1 MQWLLGL
8 ALLSAVF
15 GALAPWERLSIAT
28 RRWASTA
35 LMVLQASPFVVLMWL
50 FIADDIA
57 YEIVRLHGGAD
68 MPIAYRISAA
78 WGGREGPLLLWAGIL
93 TVCAYWFGRNGATD
107 VGPTRNLRQRLTQ
120 GFILA
125 LLAIAWLL
133 EPFRPAVG
141 IGRSELNPLLQTDL
155 MVIHP
160 PLVFL
165 FYSLCMLVSIHSL
178 AALLDPDSE
187 GELPTPSMLHIA
199 RAGLLTGA
207 LAIGLGG
214 LWAYTVLDWG
224 GYWAWDPVETGSLLP
239 WLCLLMLLH
248 LRITPGRPPSRWAVA
263 LGLLPGWFALHAT
276 MVTRANGVW
285 ASVHAF
291 VAGSGSGERPDSAL
305 GRLLELRANDVA
317 GTEVTTYLV
326 ALFVMLFL
334 LIAWLMLQQSGL
346 AINRRHWRY
355 AVFSSLALVVAIPI
369 SRLMFVYSIGFD
381 TSPLETIPAWLLL
394 TLCALPLLVVWLPP
408 QKGFSRLLDTPARAL
423 PMLAV
428 CALAPMLGD
437 PVVAGLSV
445 LVMMLHIS
453 VRGGRDTV
461 WTWSGALLLL
471 FASWAFLVDTLA
483 AFVGMLLFLGP
494 GFLGQPDEDSV
505 TLGQV
510 REMVVQRKV
519 QLRLVRF
526 APVVLVA
533 SFLTLSWMLLLSSI
547 DGASLSSHELFG
559 APLLLL
565 AVAALTTYAWR
576 DALDSR
582 LVPALLLLALALSV
596 ILALAFDLPLPGDST
611 GPLSEQVS
619 RGQVAWMLLPLLL
632 LAAPALFRFVL
643 EHGKRLR
650 AARERSPA
658 SGLAALRPAAAHL
671 AHLGI
676 ILLLIGHLFTTTLV
690 DRTDPAHQ
698 VVLPRGEIVEHSGMQ
713 LLFTDWVMLS
723 EEDPEFDERFS
734 VGDGYLG
741 ATIEV
746 RDSRG
751 ELIDVVEPGVLR
763 FDGYG
768 SFPRSEVD
776 RTLHWSGDVV
786 FIFDWTQAQQL
797 GNESMLGGADE
808 LDRVRL
814 TVYDLPGSHLVWT
827 GWLFLLFATLA
838 NWRAWAPSKH
848 G

>member
-1 MQWLLGL
+1 MQWLLGI
-8 ALLSAVF
+8 ALLSALF
-15 GALAPWERLSIAT
+15 GALAPWERLSTDI

-35 LMVLQASPFVVLMWL
+35 LMLLQASPFVALMWL
-50 FIADDIA
+50 FIGDDIA
-57 YEIVRLHGGAD
+57 YEIVRLHGGAN
-68 MPIAYRISAA
+68 MPVAYRISAA
-78 WGGREGPLLLWAGIL
+78 WGGREGPLLLWAGL
-93 TVCAYWFGRNGATD
+93 LSVCAYWFSRNGAKD
-107 VGPTRNLRQRLTQ
+107 ADSVWALRQRLTQ
-120 GFILA
+120 GFILT
-125 LLAIAWLL
+125 LLTIAWLL
-133 EPFRPAVG
+133 EPFRPVVG
-141 IGRSELNPLLQTDL
+141 SGRSELNPLLQTDL

-178 AALLDPDSE
+178 AALLNPDSDE
-187 GELPTPSMLHIA
+187 GLPTLSMLHIS
-199 RAGLLTGA
+199 RAGLLVGA

-248 LRITPGRPPSRWAVA
+248 LRITPGRPSSLWAVA

-291 VAGSGSGERPDSAL
+291 VADSGSGERPDSAL
-305 GRLLELRANDVA
+305 GRLLELRAEDVA

-326 ALFVMLFL
+326 ALLVTLFL
-334 LIAWLMLQQSGL
+334 LVAWMMLRQSGIAVSRRRWRL
-346 AINRRHWRY
+346 A
-355 AVFSSLALVVAIPI
+355 ALASLTLIVMIPI
-369 SRLMFVYSIGFD
+369 SRLMFVYSIGLE
-381 TSPLETIPAWLLL
+381 TSPLEELPAWLLL
-394 TLCALPLLVVWLPP
+394 TLCALPMLVVWFPP
-408 QKGFSRLLDTPARAL
+408 QTGFSRLLDTPVRAL
-423 PMLAV
+423 PMFAMCSLA
-428 CALAPMLGD
+428 LMLGD

-445 LVMMLHIS
+445 LAMMLHIS
-453 VRGGRDTV
+453 VRGRRDTV

-471 FASWAFLVDTLA
+471 FASWAYLVDTTA
-483 AFVGMLLFLGP
+483 AFIGMLLFLGP
-494 GFLGQPDEDSV
+494 GFLGQPDEDPI

-510 REMVVQRKV
+510 SNLAVQRKV

-533 SFLTLSWMLLLSSI
+533 SFMTLSWMLLLSSI

-582 LVPALLLLALALSV
+582 IVPALLLLALALSV
-596 ILALAFDLPLPGDST
+596 VLALAFDLPLPGDST
-611 GPLSEQVS
+611 GSLSEQVS

-632 LAAPALFRFVL
+632 LAAPTLFRFVL
-643 EHGKRLR
+643 EHVKRLR
-650 AARERSPA
+650 VARDRSEA
-658 SGLAALRPAAAHL
+658 SGTAALRPTAAHL

-698 VVLPRGEIVEHSGMQ
+698 VVLPQGEIVEHSGMQ
-713 LLFTDWVMLS
+713 LMFTDWVLLS
-723 EEDPEFDERFS
+723 EDDSEFEERFS

-746 RDSRG
+746 RNSRG
-751 ELIDVVEPGVLR
+751 ELLDVVEPGMLR

-776 RTLHWSGDVV
+776 RTLLWSGDVV

-797 GNESMLGGADE
+797 GNESMLGESDE

-814 TVYDLPGSHLVWT
+814 TVYDLHGSHLVWI
-827 GWLFLLFATLA
+827 GWVILLLATLA